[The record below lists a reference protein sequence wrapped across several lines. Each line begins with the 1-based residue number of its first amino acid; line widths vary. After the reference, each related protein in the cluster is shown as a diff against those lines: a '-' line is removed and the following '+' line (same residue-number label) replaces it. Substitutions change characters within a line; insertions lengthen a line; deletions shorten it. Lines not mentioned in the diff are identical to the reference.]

1 MQDHTRSSRCAQF
14 KQPPG
19 GLDDRVAATAAF
31 FFLISFELFLCESF
45 GNVVLNV
52 SNKTSIVIE
61 LEFEWEKR
69 DRRLALVSFSPY
81 AQEKESHIPK
91 PWRAWVLN

>member
-1 MQDHTRSSRCAQF
+1 MIGWPLQLHF
-14 KQPPG
+14 Y
-19 GLDDRVAATAAF
+19 L
-31 FFLISFELFLCESF
+31 LISVELFLCESF

-81 AQEKESHIPK
+81 A
-91 PWRAWVLN
+91 